1 MQCVGGGV
9 WGVRRTGCVLNNL
22 PLLIKETVNSFVRLL
37 RVPQWI
43 KNFFLFAPLIFSKHL
58 FESSYFWTT
67 AVAFF
72 VFCFISSSV
81 YIINDIADR
90 GADKLHPTK
99 RNRPIPAGKISVA
112 QAIAV
117 ALLLIAVSAVL
128 SKGLSAKFLFVAI
141 LYFVLNLAY
150 SFFLKRVI
158 LLDVFIIAAGFM
170 LRVLAGA
177 FAIDVQVSHWLV
189 LCTLFVSVFLAIS
202 KRRGEMLLVQNTEG
216 YEGRAVLRDYDV
228 VFIDQMM
235 TIAAAGMAISYALYT
250 VADRTVSIFGTE
262 NLIFTTVFVLFGIF
276 RYLYLVRVKR
286 TDDNP
291 THLLITDAAM
301 MVNVAAWF
309 MTCVVIIYFDEIRKW
324 F

>member
-1 MQCVGGGV
+1 M
-9 WGVRRTGCVLNNL
+9 
-22 PLLIKETVNSFVRLL
+22 NSFVRLL

-128 SKGLSAKFLFVAI
+128 SKGLSVKFLFVAI

>member
-1 MQCVGGGV
+1 
-9 WGVRRTGCVLNNL
+9 
-22 PLLIKETVNSFVRLL
+22 
-37 RVPQWI
+37 
-43 KNFFLFAPLIFSKHL
+43 
-58 FESSYFWTT
+58 
-67 AVAFF
+67 
-72 VFCFISSSV
+72 
-81 YIINDIADR
+81 
-90 GADKLHPTK
+90 
-99 RNRPIPAGKISVA
+99 
-112 QAIAV
+112 
-117 ALLLIAVSAVL
+117 
-128 SKGLSAKFLFVAI
+128 
-141 LYFVLNLAY
+141 
-150 SFFLKRVI
+150 
-158 LLDVFIIAAGFM
+158 
-170 LRVLAGA
+170 
-177 FAIDVQVSHWLV
+177 
-189 LCTLFVSVFLAIS
+189 FLAIS